1 MEDVPDL
8 KNNLWK
14 RQEQLDRWK
23 TSEVNAASSEVRDRE
38 KSLIQF
44 PDSFVFLAACS
55 SFDEEEIRRLME
67 KGADINTANV
77 DGLTAL
83 HQVHIIISVFTFI
96 AVCKRKSSN

>member
-1 MEDVPDL
+1 MEDIEGIPDL

-23 TSEVNAASSEVRDRE
+23 TSEVNSASSAIRDRE

-55 SFDEEEIRRLME
+55 AFDEDEILRLIQ
-67 KGADINTANV
+67 KGADINTSNV

-83 HQVHIIISVFTFI
+83 HQVSIFDLIYV
-96 AVCKRKSSN
+96 